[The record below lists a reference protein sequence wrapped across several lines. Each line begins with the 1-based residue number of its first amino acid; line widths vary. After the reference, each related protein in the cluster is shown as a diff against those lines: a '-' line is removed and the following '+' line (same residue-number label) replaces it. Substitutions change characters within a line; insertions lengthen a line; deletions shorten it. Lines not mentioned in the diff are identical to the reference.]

1 MASFT
6 AEVKDEL
13 SRVDGE
19 CPECAIAEFS
29 ALVRVSGTLS
39 FRGNGRYGI
48 RIATETGAV
57 ARIII
62 KYAHSLYSLDTNL
75 TVRRSVL
82 HKTRNYLIEIPEQ
95 DSLADDLV
103 QLGILVPGK
112 GLATGAP
119 ATLLKKECCRKAFVR
134 GAFLAG
140 GFIADPRGD
149 FHLEIAVT
157 GEEFASDLIEV
168 LHSLGVEAKLN
179 HRRGSYAIYIKSFDG
194 IEAILKV
201 MGAQRTAAGLLKVR
215 DYKHVR
221 NDSQRRVNAEIANL
235 SRSTSAALDQL
246 LLIEKVD
253 RTIGVRNLPAALQ
266 EFCELRRRFP
276 DLSLAALGERCNPP
290 VSKSGMNHRL
300 IRLKQLLDKNQIKQ

>member
-62 KYAHSLYSLDTNL
+62 KYAHRLYGLDTKL
-75 TVRRSVL
+75 TMRRSVL
-82 HKTRNYLIEIPEQ
+82 HKTSNYLIEIPEQ
-95 DSLADDLV
+95 EGLAEDLV
-103 QLGILVPGK
+103 ELGILVPGK
-112 GLATGAP
+112 GLATRAP
-119 ATLLKKECCRKAFVR
+119 AALLKKECCRKAFVR

-157 GEEFASDLIEV
+157 GEEFAKDLIE
-168 LHSLGVEAKLN
+168 LLSSLGVEAKLN
-179 HRRGSYAIYIKSFDG
+179 HRRGSYALYIKSFDG

-221 NDSQRRVNAEIANL
+221 NESQRRVNAEIANL
-235 SRSTSAALDQL
+235 TRSTNAALDQL
-246 LLIEKVD
+246 LLIQQVD
-253 RTIGVRNLPAALQ
+253 EVVGVRNLPAALQ

-276 DLSLAALGERCNPP
+276 DLSLAALGEKCNPP

-300 IRLKQLLDKNQIKQ
+300 IRLKQVLEKSKSLK